1 LQGTFE
7 KIHPQGLLGQQSLEL
22 ADLFAECRFARVLRR
37 RFGADVNRV
46 QLIAP
51 FVQQPPM
58 NAKFFRQRYDILAT
72 LQSLDCHSTELVRIP
87 SLSSPR
93 HLQFL
98 SLQSVPFPFV
108 SK

>member
-1 LQGTFE
+1 M
-7 KIHPQGLLGQQSLEL
+7 SYRL
-22 ADLFAECRFARVLRR
+22 ARILWQRFIAN
-37 RFGADVNRV
+37 VNRV

-51 FVQQPPM
+51 LVQQPPM
-58 NAKFFRQRYDILAT
+58 NAKFFRQRYDVLAT
-72 LQSLDCHSTELVRIP
+72 LQSLDRHSTELVRIP